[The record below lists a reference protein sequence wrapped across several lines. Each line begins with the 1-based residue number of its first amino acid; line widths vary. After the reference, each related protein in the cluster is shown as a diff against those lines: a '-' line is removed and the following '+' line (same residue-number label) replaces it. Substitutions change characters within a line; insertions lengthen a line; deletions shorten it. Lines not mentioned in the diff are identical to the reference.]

1 MHIVL
6 IIVELPGNIRNEIYK
21 KRNIALNVS
30 SYLHSNCDKNFNSFT
45 IFDIFAM
52 FGRKVI
58 LFAKAL
64 RIY

>member
-1 MHIVL
+1 MHVVF
-6 IIVELPGNIRNEIYK
+6 IIVELPGNIRNQIYK

-30 SYLHSNCDKNFNSFT
+30 SYLHSNCDKNFNAFT
-45 IFDIFAM
+45 RFDIFAR

-58 LFAKAL
+58 LFSIAV